1 MASPRVFVRL
11 ADRREEM
18 RLCLRRKARALVLRP
33 EADHAVLD
41 SRGTQLYRWRWSA
54 MLEGVAQIVGPYLF
68 YPGPIADSSRPGFRA
83 VDVGPALFDQVDQ
96 AIQDVRNGCV
106 HIHDLNRRF

>member
-33 EADHAVLD
+33 EADHAVWD
-41 SRGTQLYRWRWSA
+41 GRGAQLYRWRWSP
-54 MLEGVAQIVGPYLF
+54 MLEGVGQVVGPYLF
-68 YPGPIADSSRPGFRA
+68 YPWPIADSSWPGLRA
-83 VDVGPALFDQVDQ
+83 VDSRLVLFDQADQ
-96 AIQDVRNGCV
+96 AVQDVRNGRV
-106 HIHDLNRRF
+106 HIHDLHR